1 VIDFIVTILLEETI
15 VIDVA
20 DLEAEMTAVILDPD
34 IAAPRHGW
42 AALLWVAPLT
52 AAWIAVNYA
61 FPAVPASGIQ
71 TVAARVF
78 IHMLLALGLWLGLER
93 TDLTP
98 RQRRDTWLAVLI
110 PYTLW
115 LAVIW
120 AGAINGI
127 FKPGHFFPPLLPFSI
142 FVPVIV
148 GVPLLLR
155 SRRIGQVLDAM
166 PTTWLIALQLYRV
179 FGSAFL
185 IGWAFGAIPGVF
197 ALPAGIGD
205 VITGLF
211 AVPVA
216 IALASGT
223 VEARK
228 AAIAWNIFGLLD
240 FTVAV
245 GIGLTITPGPLQ
257 LIVPSIPNAT
267 AGLYPNVMI
276 PAFAVP
282 SSILLHALSLR
293 QLRRRAATA
302 GLGNHSTTA
311 TRA

>member
-1 VIDFIVTILLEETI
+1 
-15 VIDVA
+15 
-20 DLEAEMTAVILDPD
+20 MTATILDPD
-34 IAAPRHGW
+34 IAPPRPGW
-42 AALLWVAPLT
+42 TALLWITPLT
-52 AAWIAVNYA
+52 AAWIALNYVL
-61 FPAVPASGIQ
+61 PAVPASGIQ
-71 TVAARVF
+71 TVAARLF

-93 TDLTP
+93 AELTP
-98 RQRRDTWLAVLI
+98 RQRRDTWLAILI

-127 FKPGHFFPPLLPFSI
+127 FQLGRFFPPLLPFSI

-148 GVPLLLR
+148 GTPLLLR
-155 SRRIGQVLDAM
+155 SKRVGQLLDAM
-166 PTTWLIALQLYRV
+166 PATWLIALQLYRV

-205 VITGLF
+205 VLTGLF

-216 IALASGT
+216 ISLASGT
-223 VEARK
+223 LEARK
-228 AAIAWNIFGLLD
+228 AAVAWNIFGLLD

-245 GIGLTITPGPLQ
+245 GIALMITPGPFQ

-267 AGLYPNVMI
+267 AGLYPTVMI

-293 QLRRRAATA
+293 QLRRR
-302 GLGNHSTTA
+302 G
-311 TRA
+311 R